1 MSGPELGTSSY
12 TFEKLDTLYD
22 HFFAPAFQIN
32 IAGKDIVKD
41 LGAAVT
47 SVTAKTT
54 VQMEAGNFS
63 FSVSNA
69 YDWIKRDFQ
78 WMDTFAVGK
87 EVEIRMGYVDKLKT
101 VFTGVITSMSFDYPA
116 EGNPT
121 FSVTG
126 MDYSYM
132 LMKGK
137 NADGANTWLNK
148 SHSDVVKEIAKLY
161 GLNTKNVED
170 TTVEE
175 RFGRD
180 GRDDFRLIADWAALH
195 DYEFFVLGKM
205 LYFRE
210 PPYSKTK
217 AFTTL
222 TWGQNLRSFST
233 SIDISSQ
240 VTQFVVRGFDK
251 EHKPIEA
258 KSKPISPIGDNSSL
272 GSDVTK
278 ALGGGK
284 VHYEY
289 TNMSNLDKLQ
299 KRADALAREHAM
311 KLVQGSGESIG
322 IPDLIAGRFISLNHV
337 GARFNNQP
345 LYMVSV
351 THTISSSGYL
361 TTFEVRG
368 NAV

>member
-1 MSGPELGTSSY
+1 MAEPTLDTSTS
-12 TFEKLDTLYD
+12 TFEDLDSQYG
-22 HFFAPAFQIN
+22 HFFAPAFQIK
-32 IAGKDIVKD
+32 IGGKDIVKD
-41 LGAAVT
+41 LGAAVS
-47 SVTAKTT
+47 SVTATTT
-54 VQMEAGNFS
+54 VQMEAGHFS
-63 FSVSNA
+63 FSVGNA
-69 YDWIKRDFQ
+69 YDWVKRDFQ
-78 WMDTFAVGK
+78 WLDTIAVGK
-87 EVEIRMGYVDKLKT
+87 EVEILMGYVDKLKT

-121 FSVTG
+121 FSVQG

-161 GLNTKNVED
+161 GLNTKNVDD
-170 TTVEE
+170 TPVEE

-180 GRDDFRLIADWAALH
+180 GRDDFRLISDWATLH

-210 PPYSKTK
+210 PPYSKTT

-222 TWGQNLRSFST
+222 TYGQNLRSFST
-233 SIDISSQ
+233 KVDISSQ

-258 KSKPISPIGDNSSL
+258 KSKPISPIGSNSSL

-278 ALGGGK
+278 SLGSGK

-289 TNMSNLDKLQ
+289 TNMTTVDKLQ

-311 KLVQGSGESIG
+311 KLIQGSGESIG
-322 IPDLIAGRFISLNHV
+322 IPDLIAGRFIKLNHV
-337 GARFNNQP
+337 GAKFNNQP

-351 THTISSSGYL
+351 AHTINSSGYL
-361 TTFEVRG
+361 TSFEVRG
-368 NAV
+368 NAM